1 MAIQVSQ
8 YQQIRMLYE
17 QENWSIRRIA
27 RELHCSRNTV
37 RRYIEGNAV
46 PWERK
51 PGSGRKSVITDEI
64 AEFIESC
71 FTEDEQENLRKQK
84 HTAKRIHDRI
94 QEELE
99 ICVAESTI
107 RNYVA
112 QKRQKTKTAFIPLVF
127 APGEAIQIDWGCAK
141 TYVAGDRL
149 DINYFCMRECFS
161 GAMFAMAFMR
171 QNEESFLEAI
181 RNGLEFF
188 GGSPKRMIFDNAKVG
203 VKEGFGKYAKAQDRY
218 AELAAHYAFRT
229 DFCNPAEGHEKGLV
243 ENLVEYVRNNFLVPV
258 PRVESVQ
265 ELNGILLK
273 KCRHYNSTHHIRGR
287 ELSVAQMLQASQQAF
302 IPLPPYRYD
311 TSRTQ
316 KATVNDF
323 AMVRFD
329 SNQYSVPYRLV
340 GRAVT
345 VKAYG
350 LTVEVHFQNKQVAC
364 YDRCFGKNKSFYRL
378 EHYMELLERRPRSV
392 WNAKPVRSTVPPQ
405 LMQFLEKLDNPKQVV
420 SILRSYLAEP
430 EIVLQIVASSG
441 DFNQAALTLN
451 RAVSP
456 VTLPQKDI
464 PVTKPNL
471 KQYDSLLQRR
481 SAI

>member
-1 MAIQVSQ
+1 MAIQVNQ

-17 QENWSIRRIA
+17 QEKWSIRKIA

-37 RRYIEGNAV
+37 RRYIEGDAV

-51 PGSGRKSVITDEI
+51 PGSGRKSVITEEI
-64 AEFIESC
+64 EEFIESC
-71 FTEDEQENLRKQK
+71 FAEDEQENLRKQK

-94 QEELE
+94 QEEMG

-107 RNYVA
+107 RNYVS

-141 TYVAGDRL
+141 TYVAEERL
-149 DINYFCMRECFS
+149 DVNYFCMRECSS
-161 GAMFAMAFMR
+161 GAMFTMAFMR

-181 RNGLEFF
+181 RAGLEFF

-258 PRVESVQ
+258 PRVVSVQ
-265 ELNGILLK
+265 ELNDILLK
-273 KCRHYNSTHHIRGR
+273 KCRHYNSTHYIRGR
-287 ELSVAQMLQASQQAF
+287 EFSVSQMLQVSQQAF

-350 LTVEVHFQNKQVAC
+350 LTVEIHFQNKLVAC
-364 YDRCFGKNKSFYRL
+364 YDRFFGRGKSFYRL
-378 EHYMELLERRPRSV
+378 EHYIELLERRPRSV

-420 SILRSYLAEP
+420 AILRSYLTEP
-430 EIVLQIVASSG
+430 ERVLQIVAFSG

-451 RAVSP
+451 RTVSP
-456 VTLPQKDI
+456 ITLPQKDI
-464 PVTKPNL
+464 PVAKPNL